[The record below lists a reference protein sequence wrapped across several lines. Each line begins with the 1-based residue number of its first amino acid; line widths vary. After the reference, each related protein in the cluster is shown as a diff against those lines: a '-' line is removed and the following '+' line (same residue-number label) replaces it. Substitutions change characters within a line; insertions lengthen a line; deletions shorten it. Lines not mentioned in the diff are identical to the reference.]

1 MPVMIFTAVDLPA
14 PFSPTSATTCPAA
27 SCSST
32 PSSARTPSKCFL
44 MPSRARTGV
53 SAGGDIAMAT
63 LEELRKLVDVA
74 LVEHVGLGH
83 RGVAVRVDLQRPHA
97 AHGYLGV
104 RLAGRLIDQQ
114 RVCSIDGRVAEIDR
128 IPDRERVDRARVNV
142 AGHLGRQ
149 AEAGDEHLAHQA
161 LIGDRLGRCGDPD
174 GRGRDDGL
182 QRRVLAKQSHRLAVA
197 LVRLIV
203 TVHDVHQLE
212 PRELGLLQV
221 VFHDLDPLVLVR
233 GLGGCTQ
240 DGNLAFAADRLGGHL
255 QLLGADELGVG
266 RFDLDHP
273 AGLGDARIERQH
285 GDAARRGITVLS
297 FDSGVAK
304 AGRVVQIKPSN
315 PELIGP
321 KQLQMA
327 AKTIGGKGEIAIL
340 SATAQAT
347 NQNKWIQVMKD
358 DLKKPEFAG
367 LKLVDVVYGDDQSDK
382 SYREAV
388 GLFRK
393 HPALKAI
400 IAPTTVGITASAK
413 AVTDQSLVGKVFVTG
428 LGLPSEMA
436 GHVHSGAVATFA
448 IWNPIDLGYT
458 AVYAAHSLLVK
469 KASGKPN
476 TEVPVGRM
484 GSLKI
489 DANGDAAMSEP
500 YVFDK
505 GNVDKFAKF
514 F

>member
-1 MPVMIFTAVDLPA
+1 MTTNKWLRLGTAVVL
-14 PFSPTSATTCPAA
+14 AA
-27 SCSST
+27 C
-32 PSSARTPSKCFL
+32 L
-44 MPSRARTGV
+44 
-53 SAGGDIAMAT
+53 SAGTA
-63 LEELRKLVDVA
+63 VA
-74 LVEHVGLGH
+74 G
-83 RGVAVRVDLQRPHA
+83 AK
-97 AHGYLGV
+97 Y
-104 RLAGRLIDQQ
+104 
-114 RVCSIDGRVAEIDR
+114 RVAM
-128 IPDRERVDRARVNV
+128 VVKN
-142 AGHLGRQ
+142 LGN
-149 AEAGDEHLAHQA
+149 G
-161 LIGDRLGRCGDPD
+161 
-174 GRGRDDGL
+174 
-182 QRRVLAKQSHRLAVA
+182 
-197 LVRLIV
+197 
-203 TVHDVHQLE
+203 
-212 PRELGLLQV
+212 
-221 VFHDLDPLVLVR
+221 F
-233 GLGGCTQ
+233 
-240 DGNLAFAADRLGGHL
+240 F
-255 QLLGADELGVG
+255 
-266 RFDLDHP
+266 
-273 AGLGDARIERQH
+273 
-285 GDAARRGITVLS
+285 DAARQGGDEAAKALGDVELIYTGPTTPTAEGQVEIINSLIAQKVNAIVISANDPDALVPVCKKAAQRGITVLS
-297 FDSGVAK
+297 FDSGIARP
-304 AGRVVQIKPSN
+304 GRVFQINPSN
-315 PELIGP
+315 PDLIGL

-436 GHVHSGAVATFA
+436 GHVHSGAVDTFA

-469 KASGKPN
+469 KASGMPS

-484 GSLKI
+484 GSLKV

-505 GNVDKFAKF
+505 ANVDKFAKF